1 MTFAWDELLTFGLAG
16 AAIGF
21 LSGVFGLGG
30 GFLIVPVL
38 HILLR
43 VPMNLAVGAGAC
55 QVLGPATTS
64 LLARRPQ
71 REHFRVPVMIFGGQL
86 LGTFVGAGVLESA
99 QHYGTDGAVELA
111 GRTVPMID
119 LLVLSLYFILLSSIG
134 MFAVWESR
142 RCAAD
147 GTARGWLADFPLP
160 PFCTPIDFERD
171 RVSIPLLAWFGL
183 FVGFLAGLL
192 GMSGGLLL
200 LPGLV
205 YLMGINTHAA
215 IRATLI
221 IVWLGAIPNT
231 IVHAWNDNIDLWL
244 VSALL
249 VGGTIGA
256 RLGSEVGKRWAGPKL
271 RQRFGWLLLAT
282 AAMIAWRL
290 SELLIG

>member
-119 LLVLSLYFILLSSIG
+119 LLVLSLYFILLSTIG

-171 RVSIPLLAWFGL
+171 RVSIPGVVRAVCRLSGRPAGNEWRIAPASRTRLFDGNQYARGDSRHIDHRLARGDSQYHRPCVERQYR
-183 FVGFLAGLL
+183 FVAGLNPACRWNDRGTAGFRGRETL
-192 GMSGGLLL
+192 GRTET
-200 LPGLV
+200 P
-205 YLMGINTHAA
+205 
-215 IRATLI
+215 ATL
-221 IVWLGAIPNT
+221 
-231 IVHAWNDNIDLWL
+231 
-244 VSALL
+244 
-249 VGGTIGA
+249 
-256 RLGSEVGKRWAGPKL
+256 RLAAAGH
-271 RQRFGWLLLAT
+271 RSDDRLA
-282 AAMIAWRL
+282 A
-290 SELLIG
+290 E